1 VDYQVFDGENWQD
14 FTALVR
20 ALIAWF
26 IDDLRGLAG
35 PSGAFYAPATRGTCM
50 QCMLDAT
57 RIGSLDVTVWPGA
70 CKHITPSDSAAGVAA
85 RRAFK
90 GWYAKS
96 PVIAALADG
105 VSARPMTKAFAE
117 RASLDCMRAC
127 EAANGNEAAI
137 KLIMQGSYWKEVD
150 IWSEL
155 LPYWD
160 RVLQNVNDPAHE
172 IYNIVKSLIG
182 IIGNL
187 GSHKLSTKR
196 RAFLRGQDQIKKGE
210 KVPWHNTNPNQV
222 PPNCAFQIVT
232 TNCSLTFQPQFAAF
246 CGHHREANAT
256 SITLAQASLFL
267 R

>member
-1 VDYQVFDGENWQD
+1 
-14 FTALVR
+14 
-20 ALIAWF
+20 
-26 IDDLRGLAG
+26 
-35 PSGAFYAPATRGTCM
+35 M

-70 CKHITPSDSAAGVAA
+70 CKHINPSNSAAGVAA

-90 GWYAKS
+90 GWYVKS

-105 VSARPMTKAFAE
+105 VSARPMTKEFAE

-182 IIGNL
+182 VIGNL

-210 KVPWHNTNPNQV
+210 KIPWHNTTPNQV
-222 PPNCAFQIVT
+222 PPACAFQIVT
-232 TNCSLTFQPQFAAF
+232 TNCSLTFQPQFATF
-246 CGHHREANAT
+246 RGHHREEDAI
-256 SITLAQASLFL
+256 SIALAQASLFL